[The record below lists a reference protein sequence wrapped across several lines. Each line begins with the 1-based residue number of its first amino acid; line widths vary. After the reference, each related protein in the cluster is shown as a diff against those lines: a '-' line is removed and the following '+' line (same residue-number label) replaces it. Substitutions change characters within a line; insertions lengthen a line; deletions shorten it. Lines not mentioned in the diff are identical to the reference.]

1 MSIYIEVDG
10 GVVQSVYTD
19 NKDLAH
25 VHVVLVDYDNIRL
38 GDEEP
43 ETPDAEQRI
52 QLY

>member
-1 MSIYIEVDG
+1 MSIYIEVDE
-10 GVVQSVYTD
+10 GVVRAVYTD

-25 VHVVLVDYDNIRL
+25 VHVVLVDYDDIRL

-52 QLY
+52 YIY